1 MRSKVLVWVAVIF
14 LMFYV
19 TSRPA
24 AAARTARGIGNAA
37 AGALGH
43 IADFFVALVS

>member
-1 MRSKVLVWVAVIF
+1 MRSKILVSAAVIF
-14 LMFYV
+14 LIFYV

-24 AAARTARGIGNAA
+24 AAAKTARGIGNAA

-43 IADFFVALVS
+43 FADFFVALVS